1 MNIPTVILS
10 INILILLTSCNGQT
24 TTQSEISANLTSI
37 GDTVNELG
45 KDITIVYQDKKGN
58 YWFASKN
65 DGVYKYD
72 EKIVIHFTTKDGLNN
87 NSIGEIKEDKSGNIY
102 FISDNG
108 ICQFN
113 GKTFR
118 SLKEKSGVDN
128 DWKLNPNDIWFKSPE
143 YDGFVYRYDGESLLK
158 LKVPKIKLGEDYIL
172 KHPNY
177 ANPYAVFCVYT
188 DSKENIWFGT
198 ATLGVFRYNGKS
210 FDWIIEDDV
219 TELHDGPANGVRSIL
234 EDKNGDFWFNSAY
247 RYTINDTKSMSY
259 NQEDKSTYYKRK
271 KSIGSL
277 DGSNKNDFTEY
288 LSITKD
294 NNDDLWFVT
303 YDSGVWKYDGIKIT
317 HYLVQINSKE
327 IKLFSIYKDNKGT
340 LWLRTHEY
348 GLWKFNG
355 EAFEQ
360 FKMKK

>member
-1 MNIPTVILS
+1 MNIPKVIFFLT
-10 INILILLTSCNGQT
+10 ILTLLTSCNGQA
-24 TTQSEISANLTSI
+24 TTQSEISTNSISI

-45 KDITIVYQDKKGN
+45 KEITLVYQDKKDN

-72 EKIVIHFTTKDGLNN
+72 EKIIIHFTTKDGLTS

-102 FISDNG
+102 FTTDNG
-108 ICQFN
+108 ICKFN
-113 GKTFR
+113 GKIFIA
-118 SLKEKSGVDN
+118 LKEKVGVDN

-143 YDGFVYRYDGESLLK
+143 YDGFVYRYDGENLLK
-158 LKVPKIKLGEDYIL
+158 LQVPKIKIGEEYIS

-177 ANPYAVFCVYT
+177 ANPYAVFCIYT
-188 DSKENIWFGT
+188 DSKVNVWFGT
-198 ATLGVFRYNGKS
+198 ATLGAFRYNGKS

-219 TELHDGPANGVRSIL
+219 TELHDGPANGVRSII

-247 RYTINDTKSMSY
+247 RYTIYEDTLIPK
-259 NQEDKSTYYKRK
+259 NGRDKSSFYKRT

-277 DGSNKNDFTEY
+277 DGSKNNDFTEY
-288 LSITKD
+288 LSIAKD
-294 NNDDLWFVT
+294 TNNDLWFVP
-303 YDSGVWKYDGIKIT
+303 YDTGVWKYDGIKIT
-317 HYLVQINSKE
+317 HYPVQINSKE

-355 EAFEQ
+355 EAFEP
-360 FKMKK
+360 FRVKK